1 MQEVKTLRY
10 KLKENNER
18 NGVASHGEFST
29 EWTTARNLLP
39 TSPVSILIEEQGRR
53 DV

>member
-18 NGVASHGEFST
+18 NGVASYGEFST
-29 EWTTARNLLP
+29 E
-39 TSPVSILIEEQGRR
+39 
-53 DV
+53 